1 MPRGSRAQSTK
12 VIVVAASKG
21 GSGKTTMVGALAAQA
36 STEADV
42 GMVDI
47 DPQASTVRFWE
58 LRGSPDNPQHLEVR
72 GGLSATLD
80 RARRDGFDFVF
91 IDTPPALLPT
101 IQAAVQ
107 NADAVLIVTQPTA
120 LDLEAIGPVV
130 EMAKRSG
137 VPFAFVLNRV
147 EPKWKLDQDASK
159 YLKSD
164 GRVLKET
171 VTNRQS
177 YASAVVAGRSGAEVG
192 DKVAAEEIAALWKA
206 VKRMVAGRVR

>member
-1 MPRGSRAQSTK
+1 MPKGSRAQSMK

-21 GSGKTTMVGALAAQA
+21 GSGKTTIVGALAAQA
-36 STEADV
+36 ASEADV

-47 DPQASTVRFWE
+47 DPQESTKRFWE
-58 LRGSPDNPQHLEVR
+58 LRGSPDNPQHLDVR
-72 GGLSATLD
+72 GGLAATLE
-80 RARRDGFDFVF
+80 RARREGYDFLF

-101 IQAAVQ
+101 IQTAVQ
-107 NADAVLIVTQPTA
+107 NADAVVIVTQPTA

-130 EMAKRSG
+130 EMAKKSG

-147 EPKWKLDQDASK
+147 EPKWRLDQDASK

-164 GRVLKET
+164 GRVLKEM

-192 DKVAAEEIAALWKA
+192 DKVAAEEVAALWKA
-206 VKRMVAGRVR
+206 VKRMAAARGR